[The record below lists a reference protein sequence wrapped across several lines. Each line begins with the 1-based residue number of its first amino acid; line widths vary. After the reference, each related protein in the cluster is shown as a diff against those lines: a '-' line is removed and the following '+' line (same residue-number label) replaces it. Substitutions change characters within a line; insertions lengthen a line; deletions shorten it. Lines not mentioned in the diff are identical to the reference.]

1 MMSMTRGTLAFG
13 PYRLESGPDRLW
25 RDSEEIALRPKSL
38 KVLAY
43 LARRPGRLVTKEEL
57 REQVWGATHVSD
69 TRLRVTVSEVRAALG
84 DDQDSPAYLET
95 VPGRGYRF
103 VATNE
108 TTALDDA
115 RSTLDVP
122 LRGGPEPVVGRE
134 RELEHLVN
142 RFLEANRGE
151 RRLIFLGG
159 EPGVGK
165 TTLVNLFLEHLAG
178 RPHTTC
184 ARGQCVMHYGAGEA
198 YAPVLEALGRVGHE
212 GSGRAL
218 IRVLERCAP
227 MWLVQ
232 LPALVESEE
241 LERLQRQVQGATRD
255 RMVRE
260 LNDALER
267 LTAKDTLVL
276 VLEDLHWSDVATL
289 DLLAAIAQRPEP
301 ARLLIVG
308 TYRPAEAIVRAPA
321 FRAMMRE
328 LEGRGLCE
336 QLDLELLTPG
346 DVAAY
351 VSARIDGES
360 TEDVATA
367 VYERSDGNAL
377 FMVNLLEHLIEAH
390 AIRRRDGHW
399 VVDGASA
406 ALTQIPQGLRPFI
419 ERRLDALS
427 DEDRELLEV
436 ASVVGVEFA
445 AAAAFAGL
453 PHSGE
458 EQDPERIETRLESL
472 VSHAHLIDPCGTT
485 EWPDGTLTARY
496 RFGHALYREGLYE
509 QIPEARR
516 ARLHRR
522 VGERL
527 QKAWGEDSRE
537 MAAVLADHFERGR
550 DPENAARYRRL
561 AGERALGQHAYHE
574 AAEHLQAALEA
585 FDQARSQP
593 ADGDPED
600 AVRWELEVCTAL
612 GTALMVTRGHGVPEV
627 KKVRTRARL
636 LIERLDDPAIQF
648 PTLFNLWNFSTTVA
662 DLAESKRLVT
672 RMSELVARAEN
683 DEMAL
688 MFHSARL
695 RIALFR
701 AEYAESADS
710 VRQALTLHDPL
721 RDHDLPSR
729 YGQDEPGA
737 IALGVDAWRLWLQ
750 GYPAQAAT
758 RAREA
763 RELAELLG
771 SPYGKAFAWAWSLA
785 ALQFRGETAQ
795 LERRASELRLLC
807 AEHDIATWI
816 AWATFFEGF
825 VVGARANEAD
835 GIALM
840 EKGLG
845 GWRGAGIRIVE
856 PYLLALLSETCLRA
870 GRIETAGERLTEAR
884 DRVEKT
890 GERWWEAEL
899 HRLEGEVLLAA
910 AGDGDRDRGDRAEA
924 CFRRALEVAGRQG
937 ATSLELRAALSLS
950 RLGSSPDAHQLL
962 GEVVGRFTEG
972 HDTADLRAAQTQ
984 LSLIHPPT
992 DD

>member
-1 MMSMTRGTLAFG
+1 MRTTHGTLQFG
-13 PYRLESGPDRLW
+13 PYRLDSGPDRLW
-25 RDSEEIALRPKSL
+25 QDSKEIALRPKSL

-43 LARRPGRLVTKEEL
+43 LARHPGRLVTKEEL
-57 REQVWGATHVSD
+57 REQVWGTTHVSD
-69 TRLRVTVSEVRAALG
+69 TRLRVTVHEVRAVLG
-84 DDQDSPAYLET
+84 DDQDSQEYLET

-103 VATNE
+103 AATNK

-122 LRGGPEPVVGRE
+122 LRVVPAPVVGRE

-165 TTLVNLFLEHLAG
+165 TTLVNLFLQHLAG

-184 ARGQCVMHYGAGEA
+184 ARGQCVMHSGTGEA
-198 YAPVLEALGRVGHE
+198 YAPVLEALGRVGNE
-212 GSGRAL
+212 ASGHAL
-218 IRVLERCAP
+218 IRVLARCAP

-232 LPALVESEE
+232 LPALVEGEQ

-289 DLLAAIAQRPEP
+289 DMLASIAQRPEP

-308 TYRPAEAIVRAPA
+308 TYRSAEAIIRAPELSV
-321 FRAMMRE
+321 MLRE
-328 LEGRGLCE
+328 FKGRGLCE
-336 QLDLELLTPG
+336 QLDLELLTRG

-360 TEDVATA
+360 TQDVATA

-377 FMVNLLEHLIEAH
+377 FMVNLLEHLIEAQ

-427 DEDRELLEV
+427 DEDQELLEA
-436 ASVVGVEFA
+436 ASVVGVEFVA
-445 AAAAFAGL
+445 AAVFAGL

-458 EQDPERIETRLESL
+458 EEDAERIETRLESL
-472 VSHAHLIDPCGTT
+472 VSHMHLIDPCGTT
-485 EWPDGTLTARY
+485 VWPDGTHTACY

-527 QKAWGEDSRE
+527 QAAWGGDPRE
-537 MAAVLADHFERGR
+537 MAAAVAEHFERGH
-550 DPENAARYRRL
+550 DPGNAARYRRM
-561 AGERALGQHAYHE
+561 AGERALGKHAYHE
-574 AAEHLQAALEA
+574 AAQHLQAALEA
-585 FDQARSQP
+585 FGQARTLP

-600 AVRWELEVCTAL
+600 PVRWELEVCTAL
-612 GTALMVTRGHGVPEV
+612 GAALAVTRGHGAPEV
-627 KKVRTRARL
+627 GKVHARTRS
-636 LIERLDDPAIQF
+636 LIEGLDDPATQF
-648 PTLFNLWNFSTTVA
+648 PILFNLWTLSTSAA
-662 DLAESKRLVT
+662 DLTESKRLVT
-672 RMSELVARAEN
+672 RMSEAVARADN

-688 MFHSARL
+688 MFHSAKLRL
-695 RIALFR
+695 AFFR

-710 VRQALTLHDPL
+710 VRHALTLYDAF
-721 RDHDLPSR
+721 RDHDVPSR
-729 YGQDEPGA
+729 YAQEEPGA

-750 GYPAQAAT
+750 GCPAQAAT
-758 RAREA
+758 RDREA
-763 RELAELLG
+763 RELAKHLD
-771 SPYGKAFAWAWSLA
+771 SPFGRAFAWAWSLA
-785 ALQFRGETAQ
+785 SLQFRGETAQ
-795 LERRASELRLLC
+795 LERRVSELHRHC
-807 AEHDIATWI
+807 AEQGFPTWI
-816 AWATFFEGF
+816 AWATFFEGW
-825 VVGARANEAD
+825 VAGARGNEAE
-835 GIALM
+835 GIVLM
-840 EKGLG
+840 AKGLG
-845 GWRGAGIRIVE
+845 GWRGAGLRIVE
-856 PYLLALLSETCLRA
+856 PYLLALLSEACLRA
-870 GRIETAGERLTEAR
+870 GRIESAGERLAEAR
-884 DRVEKT
+884 AQVEKS

-910 AGDGDRDRGDRAEA
+910 AGDGDRGDRAEA

-950 RLGSSPDAHQLL
+950 RLGNSPDAHQRL